1 MPWAIQYVIPGKK
14 HTDAV
19 SNRLFRLEPYQ
30 MPWAICHSRR
40 ETFFFFFKYFFGG
53 FFLFCSYNIQHCF
66 ICRPS
71 DSTVPTDA
79 GIEPRT
85 VATCSRRETFFLNFF
100 LFFSYFIQHCFI
112 CRPSDS
118 TVPTDAGIEPR
129 TVATGAL
136 AVRRSN
142 H

>member
-1 MPWAIQYVIPGKK
+1 MEKSCKVVGSSKAGGSSKALRSSKQSEIFPVGCYVA
-14 HTDAV
+14 AV
-19 SNRLFRLEPYQ
+19 YDGELFLF
-30 MPWAICHSRR
+30 C
-40 ETFFFFFKYFFGG
+40 FLKYFFGG
-53 FFLFCSYNIQHCF
+53 FFSFCSYNIQHCF

-85 VATCSRRETFFLNFF
+85 
-100 LFFSYFIQHCFI
+100 I
-112 CRPSDS
+112 
-118 TVPTDAGIEPR
+118 
-129 TVATGAL
+129 ATGAL

>member
-1 MPWAIQYVIPGKK
+1 MLDQIFVINIGVVDGTYFTGLPNYICEIYPFFSLDTSEYLERLAVSANIASVQVKVQSYNSGRVVFDWAIPVPKK
-14 HTDAV
+14 IIYLLHV
-19 SNRLFRLEPYQ
+19 PLEK
-30 MPWAICHSRR
+30 M
-40 ETFFFFFKYFFGG
+40 FFFFKYFLGD
-53 FFLFCSYNIQHCF
+53 FFSFCSYNIQHCF

-79 GIEPRT
+79 R
-85 VATCSRRETFFLNFF
+85 
-100 LFFSYFIQHCFI
+100 
-112 CRPSDS
+112 
-118 TVPTDAGIEPR
+118 IEPR